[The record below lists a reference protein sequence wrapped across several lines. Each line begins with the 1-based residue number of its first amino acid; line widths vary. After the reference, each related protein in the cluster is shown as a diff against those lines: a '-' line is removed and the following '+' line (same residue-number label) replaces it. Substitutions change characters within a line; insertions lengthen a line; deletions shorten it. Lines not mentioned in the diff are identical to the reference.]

1 MAEYWLYWSKFED
14 SNKRPGLP
22 GGFRTLKDAR
32 ECAYANVVTN
42 HPIEIEGSSSGEVIK
57 KVKGIIYSE
66 RTTRSGVIRQYV
78 LQDGSLSKVNAAP
91 KSVPKTTKSA
101 PKSKAA
107 PKTKSASKSKA
118 APKTKSVSKTKTTKS
133 VSEPKPDTKPKKK
146 RDLKKIGNDVFNAAI
161 EFGVGMLS
169 GL

>member
-14 SNKRPGLP
+14 NDKRPGLP

-57 KVKGIIYSE
+57 KVKGIVYSE
-66 RTTRSGVIRQYV
+66 RTTRSGVTRQYV

-91 KSVPKTTKSA
+91 KSVPKT
-101 PKSKAA
+101 
-107 PKTKSASKSKA
+107 KSASKSKT
-118 APKTKSVSKTKTTKS
+118 APKSESKTA
-133 VSEPKPDTKPKKK
+133 PKQKKK
-146 RDLKKIGNDVFNAAI
+146 RKGLKGLGGEAVGAALDFGIGF
-161 EFGVGMLS
+161 FS
-169 GL
+169 H